1 MTMNVTVIA
10 KKTRLRRTMVLLGEN
25 FIEKSKATQ
34 NNIAAIKLAI
44 QLYPLSTMKNAPQK
58 LPPM

>member
-1 MTMNVTVIA
+1 MMNVTVIA

-34 NNIAAIKLAI
+34 NNIAAIKLAVRS
-44 QLYPLSTMKNAPQK
+44 PLSTMKNAPQK